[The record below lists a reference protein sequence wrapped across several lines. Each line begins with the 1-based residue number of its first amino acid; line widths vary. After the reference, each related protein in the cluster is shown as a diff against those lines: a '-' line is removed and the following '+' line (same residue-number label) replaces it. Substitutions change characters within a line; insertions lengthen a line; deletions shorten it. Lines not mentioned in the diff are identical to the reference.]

1 MSKALQILPT
11 FRSAAQTCERAKI
24 GHSEVVSVESL
35 TARAQPAPMAKS
47 PSRRRKTREQRTLK
61 DLAAAASVEHEGT
74 DADSATER
82 KEDSRLL
89 EAHQRNE
96 PGLPNTS
103 PTAQDETS
111 LLVRPDENQQPVGRE
126 SQRSTGRAT
135 RLISSAFQ
143 RRQQSAPSSASKTAE
158 AAVDNQHP
166 QSQASPR
173 QTTSRRSTFFNTRS
187 SHQRPRAT
195 SLCSSI
201 ASSRFASSAALLG
214 SLRVPTTETQL
225 PLLDSG
231 AQAALQLAFS
241 SGSTVVQIT
250 VRRSDELPFGVYSH
264 PVVRIHVVD
273 RCTGRALQPPL
284 STAPGRFTDDGD
296 SRSTHGLATSR

>member
-1 MSKALQILPT
+1 
-11 FRSAAQTCERAKI
+11 
-24 GHSEVVSVESL
+24 
-35 TARAQPAPMAKS
+35 MAKS
-47 PSRRRKTREQRTLK
+47 PSRRRKNREQRTLK
-61 DLAAAASVEHEGT
+61 DLTAAASVEHE
-74 DADSATER
+74 DADVDSTAVR

-96 PGLPNTS
+96 PGLANAS

-111 LLVRPDENQQPVGRE
+111 LLVRPDENQQPVSRE
-126 SQRSTGRAT
+126 AQRNTRRAT

-143 RRQQSAPSSASKTAE
+143 RRQRSAAPSVSKTAE
-158 AAVDNQHP
+158 AAVDNQQR
-166 QSQASPR
+166 QSQTSPR
-173 QTTSRRSTFFNTRS
+173 QTSSRRSTFFNVRS
-187 SHQRPRAT
+187 SHQRQRAST
-195 SLCSSI
+195 LCSSI
-201 ASSRFASSAALLG
+201 TSSRFASSAALLG

-241 SGSTVVQIT
+241 SGSKVVQIT

-284 STAPGRFTDDGD
+284 TTAPGRFTDDGD
-296 SRSTHGLATSR
+296 SKFTVSQLLND